1 MRVCVVCHEA
11 SLTGAPRIG
20 FDIAAHLAGDHEVTL
35 LAKKGGPLIDHAQYA
50 GLRPA
55 YRVLNTN
62 HEVCDDTYRE
72 RVASAEELLGEL
84 EPDLLYVNSVAS
96 GEWCEA
102 GKRADVPVV
111 LHTHETRDSLPSLLS
126 SVCTPRVLRFAN
138 LLVGASEQ
146 ALDDIE
152 ALTNTRAAGRL
163 GTGIFVDA
171 EAVYAGARQTVPP
184 PVNAGGEELTPG
196 DRRVVAM
203 CGLAQRRKG
212 ADIFLAVAERLPQ
225 YDFVWIGPWTP
236 AETDL
241 NGATHDRFAALRLR
255 NFFYTQLT
263 DNPYAHLESA
273 DAFVLT
279 SREDPNPLVVA
290 EALLLGCKVLA
301 FAETGA
307 SVAMLERFG
316 YALTGA
322 PDAERLAAILPRI
335 LEDEPGAWH
344 AAAADGARALVDGA
358 GKLAQLQETLE
369 RLVEQAQIDGQT
381 GSGKTKA
388 A

>member
-126 SVCTPRVLRFAN
+126 SVCTPRVLRFAD

-152 ALTNTRAAGRL
+152 TLTNTRAAGRL

-171 EAVYAGARQTVPP
+171 DAVYAGARQTVPP
-184 PVNAGGEELTPG
+184 PVNAGGEELTLG
-196 DRRVVAM
+196 DRRIVAM

-263 DNPYAHLESA
+263 DNPYAHLQSA

-301 FAETGA
+301 FADTGA

-316 YALTGA
+316 YALTGG

-344 AAAADGARALVDGA
+344 AAAAEGARAVVDGA

-369 RLVEQAQIDGQT
+369 RLVEQAQVRART
-381 GSGKTKA
+381 SKTEVN
-388 A
+388 